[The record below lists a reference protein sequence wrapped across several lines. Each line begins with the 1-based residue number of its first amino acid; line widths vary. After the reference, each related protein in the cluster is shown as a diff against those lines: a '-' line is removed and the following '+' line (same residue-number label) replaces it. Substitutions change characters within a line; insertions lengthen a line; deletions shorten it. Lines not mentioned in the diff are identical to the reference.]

1 MSITK
6 DIEKIISDRKTHAEM
21 TADQNLREVLE
32 NPEIAQLYEKC
43 NTLKY
48 EIAKSQFENKDSKSL
63 IDSYKTTR
71 NDLHSLIK
79 KHAYNIQ
86 SLKPK
91 YTCNI
96 CKDTGINN
104 DKHCVCYNTLLNN
117 YLLKSSGINHKLP
130 TFKNINYS
138 IYDKENVQKIQDI
151 VKILQDIVKKY
162 PHTNKKMFNMIGN
175 VGVGKTYITECFVD
189 LAIKKGLYTVYTT
202 AQNLNNELLSY
213 YLAPLSEKK
222 EIIEKYLDSDIL
234 CIDDLGTENI
244 LKNVTIEYLYMIINE
259 RLNNN
264 KFTLI
269 TSNLSPK
276 QVIDTYDERIFSRMI
291 DKEKCI
297 TVSLS
302 GSDLRLKNY
311 I

>member
-21 TADQNLREVLE
+21 TADQNLRAVLE

-63 IDSYKTTR
+63 IKNYNTTR
-71 NDLHSLIK
+71 KKLHALIHEK
-79 KHAYNIQ
+79 GYDIQ
-86 SLKPK
+86 DLKPN
-91 YTCNI
+91 YTCKI
-96 CKDTGINN
+96 CNDTGVI
-104 DKHCVCYNTLLNN
+104 DQKHCVCYNTLLNN

-130 TFKNINYS
+130 TFNNFNFNV
-138 IYDKENVQKIQDI
+138 YDKENIQKVQDI
-151 VKILQDIVKKY
+151 VKVLQDIVKKY
-162 PHTNKKMFNMIGN
+162 PNANKKMFNLIGN

-189 LAIKKGLYTVYTT
+189 YAIKNGLYTVYTT

-213 YLAPLSEKK
+213 HIAPLSEKK
-222 EIIEKYLDSDIL
+222 DIIEKYLDADIL

-244 LKNVTIEYLYMIINE
+244 LKNVTVEYLYMIINE

-291 DKEKCI
+291 DKEKCL
-297 TVSLS
+297 TVELR
-302 GSDLRLKNY
+302 GNDLRLKNY